1 MYNLNNFIVM
11 DKIKVYSS
19 SSSSFSKGSYENPYT
34 RKEYDDIMNSDEHW
48 PGGYVD
54 SLGYVAEDTVITDSW
69 LSSDSWFDSWE
80 EGSYSDPWADSSSE
94 DNSGSSQGTGGN
106 SGNHGNSGGGSQ
118 GNMGGSQGGT
128 GGGHTSGTG
137 QGGGTSDVLNSTDFS
152 GYRNDDTA
160 GCLRRCQEMLAK
172 SNCELSGAEIAI
184 MKYDQNGR
192 ATIAT
197 SQYSEGISY
206 IDNQLKAGHPVIVGV
221 DYKKGHSTGDGRADQ
236 AADHFVI
243 IVGGNLSS
251 GYHYFDPA
259 TASQERGTSS
269 SNKFTEQGGVLKSTT
284 NCTGKTHEYT
294 LTSVRKNK

>member
-1 MYNLNNFIVM
+1 M

-19 SSSSFSKGSYENPYT
+19 SSSSFPKGSFENPYT
-34 RKEYDDIMNSDEHW
+34 RKEYDDIINSGEDW
-48 PGGYVD
+48 PGGYV
-54 SLGYVAEDTVITDSW
+54 SGLGYVAGDTVIIGSYF
-69 LSSDSWFDSWE
+69 SEDSWE
-80 EGSYSDPWADSSSE
+80 DSSYSDPWPSS
-94 DNSGSSQGTGGN
+94 DPGSGSSQGT
-106 SGNHGNSGGGSQ
+106 SGGGGSQ
-118 GNMGGSQGGT
+118 GNSGGSGQGSSSS
-128 GGGHTSGTG
+128 GGHTSGND
-137 QGGGTSDVLNSTDFS
+137 QAGGTSDVLKPKDFS
-152 GYRNDDTA
+152 GYRKDDKA
-160 GCLRRCQEMLAK
+160 GCLRRCQEMLKK

-197 SQYSEGISY
+197 SRYSEGISY

-221 DYKKGHSTGDGRADQ
+221 DYKSGHSTGDGRADQ

-269 SNKFTEQGGVLKSTT
+269 SNKFTEQGGMLKSTT
-284 NCTGKTHEYT
+284 NCTGTTHEYT